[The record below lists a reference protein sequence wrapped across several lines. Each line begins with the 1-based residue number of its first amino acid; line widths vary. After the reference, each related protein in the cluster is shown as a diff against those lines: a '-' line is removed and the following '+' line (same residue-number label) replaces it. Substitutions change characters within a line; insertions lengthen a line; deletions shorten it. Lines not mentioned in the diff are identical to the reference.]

1 MSQENAKKIA
11 EKLLSL
17 PVDDRSYIIDRLMVS
32 LDEGEDLQN
41 GDGFGEEL
49 NLSSVWID
57 EISNR
62 IKDFEDGR
70 VELLDS
76 DSVVKN
82 IREKLSQKH
91 AHRTPS

>member
-1 MSQENAKKIA
+1 MSKENAKEIA

-17 PVDDRSYIIDRLMVS
+17 SVDDRSYIIERLMVG

-41 GDGFGEEL
+41 GDGVDKEL
-49 NLSSVWID
+49 NLSSEWID

-62 IKDFEDGR
+62 IKDFEDGC

-76 DSVVKN
+76 DSVVEN
-82 IREKLSQKH
+82 IREKLRQKH
-91 AHRTPS
+91 AHRTAS